1 MTVPAR
7 AHLFATYRSY
17 SATVSSY
24 HHTLRTPLKQDEK
37 VPLVLCVH
45 VLFVEKITTLLRRCG
60 VWTRFPMRTRTEFQ
74 RTADAVWVEH
84 RGLPPRS
91 VDVYPFDATAVV
103 SSETLFCETIAILI
117 LTLCYIIVVLSR
129 AAQNS
134 RTA

>member
-1 MTVPAR
+1 
-7 AHLFATYRSY
+7 
-17 SATVSSY
+17 
-24 HHTLRTPLKQDEK
+24 
-37 VPLVLCVH
+37 
-45 VLFVEKITTLLRRCG
+45 
-60 VWTRFPMRTRTEFQ
+60 MRTRTEFQ
-74 RTADAVWVEH
+74 RTADAVGVEH